1 MAVNRYS
8 WRPGAR
14 IAIDAQAAGREI
26 ESLER
31 RVGRTVT
38 PEDVLERAR
47 SHNSALHQHFTW
59 DDSEAAHQHRL
70 GQAGELIRSIVVDI
84 SRSNLST
91 RSVRAYVSVEQGG
104 ERGYSPIAHVM
115 TDASLRA
122 QMLASAWAELQAFR
136 RKYAEL
142 TELSRI
148 FEQIDQARPAA

>member
-26 ESLER
+26 ESLEK

-47 SHNSALHQHFTW
+47 SNNSALHKHFTW
-59 DDSEAAHQHRL
+59 DDSEAAHEYRL

-91 RSVRAYVSVEQGG
+91 KHVRAYVSVEQGG
-104 ERGYSPIAHVM
+104 ERAYSAMAHVM
-115 TDASLRA
+115 TDGQLRA

-142 TELSRI
+142 TELARI
-148 FEQIDQARPAA
+148 FEQIDRARPAE